1 MCKLRGGGRV
11 MVTVGNGV
19 DNLLWGGTGSEA
31 EEVLGIPDEQ
41 IGEQYATGTHSPSM
55 AQAFLSRTSC
65 PGIAGL

>member
-1 MCKLRGGGRV
+1 

-31 EEVLGIPDEQ
+31 EEVLGIPNEQ

-55 AQAFLSRTSC
+55 AQAFRLRTVHHI
-65 PGIAGL
+65 PGILSTSYSFIPA

>member
-1 MCKLRGGGRV
+1 MCKLRGDRV

-19 DNLLWGGTGSEA
+19 DNLLWGGTGSEV

-55 AQAFLSRTSC
+55 AQAFLFRTSC
-65 PGIAGL
+65 SEIAVD